1 MPEQDRPGR
10 LSRRAF
16 IQAGLLGAGAT
27 ALLPIS
33 VPVAKPRD
41 IPRNRTLTLVWTG
54 REGRWVDHELWN
66 PYAIGANHQSGP
78 GMFYEPLA
86 YYSAF
91 ADKEYLWLAESYAY
105 SPDFKEL
112 TIKTRSGITWS
123 DGVPFSAEDV
133 AYTLNSLRDLGP
145 KVRWGVDV
153 QQFMQEARVA
163 DPNTVVITFKVPA
176 PRFFYFMTYK
186 YDIGVYIVPKHIFQD
201 QDWTTFKHFDV
212 DKDWPVTTSPWQVVF
227 ASPEQK
233 IIDRRDEWW
242 AARAGLAPMPRV
254 ERNIWL
260 PSAGEQQLAQALI
273 TNQVDYSTSLLPTT
287 LPTVFRQNPKIITH
301 SGQKLPYGYMDWW
314 PSSLYVNNE
323 QPPFNDKD
331 IRWALS
337 AFIDRQ
343 QIIDVGWAGA
353 AEPSPLPIPAYPA
366 LRPYIDSV
374 KDLLAQYNT
383 LEFNPKKG
391 EEILSKKGWKKN
403 QSGFWVDTQGARLTL
418 EIICTGGLGSAVGPV
433 ISEQL
438 KRQGVD
444 ASFSLPPD
452 FNVRFQQ
459 GQYIGALYGH
469 GGSVNDPYHTLRL
482 YQSAS
487 LAVPGAHLVNFTKW
501 KNEAYDKI
509 VDEVFVTD
517 MKDTARLM
525 ELFRKAMEIW
535 IPALPDI
542 PLTHFYHRIPM
553 NTTYWKNWPTAENPY
568 VNGAF
573 WHLTYAIVLWNLQP
587 TQ

>member
-1 MPEQDRPGR
+1 MSTVAKEHNMPEQDRLGR

-16 IQAGLLGAGAT
+16 IQAGLLGAGVA
-27 ALLPIS
+27 ALLPVS
-33 VPVAKPRD
+33 VSVAKPKD
-41 IPRNRTLTLVWTG
+41 VPRNRTLTLVWTG

-66 PYAIGANHQSGP
+66 PYAIGSNHQSGP
-78 GMFYEPLA
+78 GIFYEPLA

-105 SPDFKEL
+105 SPDFREL
-112 TIKTRSGITWS
+112 TLKTRSGITWS

-153 QQFMQEARVA
+153 QQFMQEARVT

-186 YDIGVYIVPKHIFQD
+186 YDIGVYIVPKHIFQE

-212 DKDWPVTTSPWQVVF
+212 EQDWPVTTSPWKVVF

-233 IIDRRDEWW
+233 IVDRRDAWW
-242 AARAGLAPMPRV
+242 AAQAGLASMPKV

-260 PSAGEQQLAQALI
+260 PAAGEQQLAQALI
-273 TNQVDYSTSLLPTT
+273 TNQVDYSMSMQPAT
-287 LPTVFRQNPKIITH
+287 LPTIFRQNPKIITH
-301 SGQKLPYGYMDWW
+301 SGQKPPYGYMDWW
-314 PSSLYVNNE
+314 PYSLYVNHE

-343 QIIDVGWAGA
+343 QIVDVSWAGA
-353 AEPSPLPIPAYPA
+353 AELSPLPMPAYPA

-374 KDLLAQYNT
+374 KDRLAQYNT

-391 EEILSKKGWKKN
+391 EEILSKKGWKKDR
-403 QSGFWVDTQGARLTL
+403 SGFWVDTQGSRLTL
-418 EIICTGGLGSAVGPV
+418 EIISTGSLGSAVGPV
-433 ISEQL
+433 ITEQL

-452 FNVRFQQ
+452 FNNRFQQ

-487 LAVPGAHLVNFTKW
+487 LAVPGAHLVNFTRW

-509 VDEVFVTD
+509 VDQVFVTD

-525 ELFRKAMEIW
+525 ELFRQAMAIW
-535 IPALPDI
+535 IPELPDI
-542 PLTHFYHRIPM
+542 PLTHFY
-553 NTTYWKNWPTAENPY
+553 PTLSNPRWEKFDK
-568 VNGAF
+568 GSR
-573 WHLTYAIVLWNLQP
+573 
-587 TQ
+587 